1 MSVFLIPTDEPLDEF
16 VGAVLLREN
25 QAKLAKKYGIQ
36 QFEKPTPDAQIRSIG
51 FNPTTQ
57 TWYGWSHRA
66 IAGFK
71 VGDTV
76 KKNDVIADGVAA
88 NLRKMRDFPVGF
100 TAKTLQDCRDMA
112 AKFSEEVS

>member
-1 MSVFLIPTDEPLDEF
+1 MIICSIYETPLLEGQKEL
-16 VGAVLLREN
+16 V
-25 QAKLAKKYGIQ
+25 KKYSVDKL
-36 QFEKPTPDAQIRSIG
+36 ELPTPDAQIRSVG
-51 FNPTTQ
+51 FSSKTQ

-76 KKNDVIADGVAA
+76 KKNDVIAVGNAA
-88 NLRKMRDFPVGF
+88 NLRQMRDFPVGF